1 MENKTKR
8 MTDKDIH
15 AIIMESISNVLKYRT
30 RLKELGVKEKI
41 FLYSCEG
48 LDIDN
53 VNKIISYNPTHENQ
67 VDTSVQDNLTY
78 EIYRIGEMDIPVWS
92 IFKRKRTP
100 DGMPCRNDGNPLI
113 YALNNNENGW
123 RFKNENDRDSIFE
136 QMGLISEKFTETHSY
151 GVTIILPSGGSI
163 HTFLANIMER
173 LNPNSVILNSLL
185 SQMTVEDV
193 YDEVIE
199 TNSLFRKHYAANY
212 EKALN
217 LFSKYLGE
225 MDNEKNGMFS
235 FRYIKDNEMRNCI
248 EKTFKIVDDGILSYS
263 DEINGKDI
271 LIIDDKI
278 TNGGTVKS
286 AIKVITEVFTPKTI
300 SVLTMFS

>member
-1 MENKTKR
+1 MKCLLDDIR
-8 MTDKDIH
+8 MCC
-15 AIIMESISNVLKYRT
+15 IIDESIKSVLSE
-30 RLKELGVKEKI
+30 RLQLNELGVEDNEKFYI
-41 FLYSCEG
+41 CEG
-48 LDIDN
+48 IDIN
-53 VNKIISYNPTHENQ
+53 LNNKIVAYNPNHENN
-67 VDTSVQDNLTY
+67 VDTSLNDNPSC
-78 EIYRIGEMDIPVWS
+78 EMYRIRNMNIPIWS

-100 DGMPCRNDGNPLI
+100 KNMPYQNDGSPLI

-123 RFKNENDRDSIFE
+123 KFKNENDRASIFK
-136 QMGLISEKFTETHSY
+136 QMGLIAEKFSKLHTY

-163 HTFLANIMER
+163 NSLLANIMER

-185 SQMTVEDV
+185 SKMTVEDV
-193 YDEVIE
+193 YNEVIE
-199 TNSLFRKHYAANY
+199 TNSLFRKHYGANY

-217 LFSKYLGE
+217 LFLDYLGK
-225 MDNEKNGMFS
+225 MDSEKNGMFS
-235 FRYIKDNEMRNCI
+235 FRYVKDNEMKNCI

-271 LIIDDKI
+271 LIIDDTI

-300 SVLTMFS
+300 SVLTMFSKRY